1 MDEFL
6 VIGSG
11 SAGRR
16 HATALRKCFPTASI
30 SIVKRFGSSQ
40 PLDSLDGQNI
50 RILPSISDGIRLR
63 PQFVV
68 IASAASQH
76 LVDFKEVCE
85 HTDLVLIEK
94 PLALSATEGTS
105 IIDLARRTSCRVL
118 VGYHLR
124 FSETVLAFHRL
135 IRSLGDTPPTEIRL
149 AYGQHLR
156 YWRPLVPANQSV
168 TARKDLGGG
177 VLRELSHEIDAVYY
191 LGIRPSH
198 VSGVVLRLDGAP
210 TDGQVETSADFTLEG
225 REGFANIHLDMTA
238 ESPYRYWD
246 AVYPDA
252 TIRADLLNGTI
263 ARLDG
268 NEVAVLHTSA
278 TEERNRAGEALIQA
292 VLDPSIISQI
302 GPSDIHQGLR
312 IVNTIEAIE
321 DSARSGERVAI
332 RE

>member
-16 HATALRKCFPTASI
+16 HATALRKSFPSASV
-30 SIVKRFGSSQ
+30 SIVRRFGSSQ
-40 PLDSLDGQNI
+40 PLDSLEGQNI
-50 RILPSISDGIRLR
+50 QILSSISDGIQSR

-68 IASAASQH
+68 IASPASQH
-76 LVDFKEVCE
+76 LADFEEVYE
-85 HTDLVLIEK
+85 HTELVLLEK
-94 PLALSATEGTS
+94 PLAQSATQGTS
-105 IIDLARRTSCRVL
+105 IIDLAKRVSCRVL

-124 FSETVLAFHRL
+124 FSETVLAFHRF
-135 IRSLGDTPPTEIRL
+135 IRSFNATPPTEIRL

-156 YWRPLVPANQSV
+156 LWRPLAPAEQSV

-191 LGIRPSH
+191 LGFKPSH
-198 VSGVVLRLDGAP
+198 VSGVRLRHDGAP
-210 TDGQVETSADFTLEG
+210 TDGQVETSADFILESK
-225 REGFANIHLDMTA
+225 EGFAHIHLDMTA
-238 ESPYRYWD
+238 ESPYRYWE
-246 AVYPDA
+246 AIYPDA

-263 ARLDG
+263 TRIGG
-268 NEVAVLHTSA
+268 NEISVLHTSA
-278 TEERNRAGEALIQA
+278 SEERNRAGEALIQA

-321 DSARSGERVAI
+321 ESARSGERVAI